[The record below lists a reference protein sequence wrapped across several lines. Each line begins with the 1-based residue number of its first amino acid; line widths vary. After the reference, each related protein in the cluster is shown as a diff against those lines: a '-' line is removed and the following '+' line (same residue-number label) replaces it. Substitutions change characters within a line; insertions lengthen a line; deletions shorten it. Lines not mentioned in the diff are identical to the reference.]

1 MRLFSRKFFQRLRD
15 VVPES
20 TVVKIAFSLLKVA
33 SEKLRGKSLNND
45 VWSEVSSIQTDARV
59 RDARH
64 RQLRLRKHLCTDRFA
79 EKRRIFL
86 AVVEMDFSQATF
98 RRLKAIFTT
107 VESGTT

>member
-64 RQLRLRKHLCTDRFA
+64 GQLRLRKHLRTDRLA

-86 AVVEMDFSQATF
+86 AVVEMEDRKS
-98 RRLKAIFTT
+98 
-107 VESGTT
+107 VV